1 MVLIMTEQDIPTGQ
15 FSEEEKVFDRWRR
28 RIGFFAGPII
38 AMVLYLLPLPLSPEA
53 HKMAAIMAGTIIYW
67 MTEPIPIPIT
77 AMLAPMLAIFLGLSP
92 AKELLASFGH
102 PLVFLF
108 IGSFL
113 IAQAMQISGLDRRVA
128 FTLLSLPGIGSSP
141 NNILCAIGAITAFLS
156 MWISNTAATAIMFPI
171 VLGILGDL
179 RSASGETVPHG
190 YRIGMMLMI
199 AFAAS
204 VGGLGTPIGTPPNLM
219 GIAMMEEQL
228 GTTVSFFDWM
238 MLALPFVV
246 VMYCALYCLL
256 VTLHGSRGSVAF
268 HIADFIRTKKTEMG
282 TWTTAQINT
291 LVVFFIAVLLWIIP
305 GFLGVIFGAGSEQAV
320 LYEKR
325 MPEGVVAVIAASLL
339 FFLPTDWKKQEFTL
353 SLEDALKI
361 DWGTIL
367 LFGGGLAM
375 GELIYKTGLS
385 DAVGNGF
392 FSFFGIQS
400 LWGIT
405 ALAIMLAIVT
415 SELSSNTAS
424 AAMVIPIVI
433 AIANSAGIHP
443 IPPILGATMGAS
455 YGFMLPISTP
465 PNAIVYGSGMIPI
478 RKMMATGILFDII
491 GFFVILLGIRTLS
504 PILGWG

>member
-1 MVLIMTEQDIPTGQ
+1 MVEQDIPQ
-15 FSEEEKVFDRWRR
+15 EHLSEEEARFDQWRR
-28 RIGFFAGPII
+28 RIGLFAGPII
-38 AMVLYLLPLPLSPEA
+38 AIVLYLLPLPLNPDA

-77 AMLAPMLAIFLGLSP
+77 AMLAPMLAILFGLST

-113 IAQAMQISGLDRRVA
+113 IARAMQVSGLDRHVA
-128 FTLLSLPGIGSSP
+128 LTLLSLPGLGGSP
-141 NNILCAIGAITAFLS
+141 YTLLWTLGGITAFLS

-171 VLGILGDL
+171 ALGILGDL
-179 RSASGETVPHG
+179 RSENGATLPQS
-190 YRIGMMLMI
+190 YRTGTMLMI

-204 VGGLGTPIGTPPNLM
+204 VGGLGTPIGTPPNLI
-219 GIAMMEEQL
+219 GIGMIEEQI
-228 GTTVSFFDWM
+228 GQTISFFDWM
-238 MLALPFVV
+238 MMALPFVI
-246 VMYCALYCLL
+246 VMYFALYFLI
-256 VTLHGSRGSVAF
+256 VALHGSPQLALFKIG
-268 HIADFIRTKKTEMG
+268 DFIQTKKNEIG
-282 TWTTAQINT
+282 PWTTAQRNT
-291 LVVFFIAVLLWIIP
+291 LFVFCVAVFFWIVP
-305 GFLGVIFGAGSEQAV
+305 GFLGVWFGAGSEQA
-320 LYEKR
+320 LRYEAR
-325 MPEGVVAVIAASLL
+325 MPEGVVAILAASLL
-339 FFLPTDWKKQEFTL
+339 FFLPTDWKKQAFTL
-353 SLEDALKI
+353 SLQDALEI

-385 DAVGNGF
+385 EAVGNGF
-392 FSFFGIQS
+392 FERFGMQS

-405 ALAIMLAIVT
+405 ALAIALAIIT

-433 AIANSAGIHP
+433 AIAQNGGVNP
-443 IPPILGATMGAS
+443 IPPILGATIGAS

-465 PNAIVYGSGMIPI
+465 PNSIVYGSGMIPI

-491 GFFVILLGIRTLS
+491 GFFVILLGIRVMAPL
-504 PILGWG
+504 LGWV